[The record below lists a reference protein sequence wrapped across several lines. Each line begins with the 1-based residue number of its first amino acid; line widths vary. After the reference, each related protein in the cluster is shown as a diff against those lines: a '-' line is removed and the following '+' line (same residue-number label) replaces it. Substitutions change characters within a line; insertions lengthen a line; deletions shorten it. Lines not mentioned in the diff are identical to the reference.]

1 MRFIIENEIKEADN
15 AKQIYTAASAFD
27 KHTSLVA
34 KTNVNTLLASSKGL
48 VAAFGAG
55 LTKGLVSQPSK
66 SSNSDLT
73 GLIKLFL

>member
-1 MRFIIENEIKEADN
+1 MKFIIENEIRNVED

-27 KHTSLVA
+27 THTSLVA
-34 KTNVNTLLASSKGL
+34 KTSVNTLLSSNKGL

-55 LTKGLVSQPSK
+55 LTKGLVSQPSTSSK
-66 SSNSDLT
+66 SEIT